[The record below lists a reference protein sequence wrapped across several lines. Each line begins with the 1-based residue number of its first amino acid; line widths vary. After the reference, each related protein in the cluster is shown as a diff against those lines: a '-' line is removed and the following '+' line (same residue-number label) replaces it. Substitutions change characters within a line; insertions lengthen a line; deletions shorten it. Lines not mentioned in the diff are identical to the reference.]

1 MEPGIAASAMEA
13 HRPAETQDAEGEAG
27 GWRHV
32 GSHVAVQVARGDTS
46 FRRSRHTV
54 AAALLAV
61 SCAAAVLVT
70 LRSQRGEELAQL
82 ATAKGM
88 PAAIRVPG
96 IRTAKQ
102 LLAEAARAAKAK
114 KQKLAI
120 QIPGIRPETQAIIN
134 SGEWDTKVRVGLVH
148 TLVVGPARAACLKTE
163 I

>member
-1 MEPGIAASAMEA
+1 MDP
-13 HRPAETQDAEGEAG
+13 HRQDAPHDAPQDAEGESG
-27 GWRHV
+27 GWRQV
-32 GSHVAVQVARGDTS
+32 GSHVAVQVARSDTHI
-46 FRRSRHTV
+46 RRSRHIV

-61 SCAAAVLVT
+61 ACAAAVLVT
-70 LRSQRGEELAQL
+70 LRPQRGEIAQL
-82 ATAKGM
+82 APAKGK

-134 SGEWDTKVRVGLVH
+134 SGEWDTKVRAGLVH
-148 TLVVGPARAACLKTE
+148 TLVVGPARAACQTTE
-163 I
+163 F

>member
-1 MEPGIAASAMEA
+1 M
-13 HRPAETQDAEGEAG
+13 
-27 GWRHV
+27 
-32 GSHVAVQVARGDTS
+32 
-46 FRRSRHTV
+46 V
-54 AAALLAV
+54 AAALLSVA
-61 SCAAAVLVT
+61 CAAAVLVT
-70 LRSQRGEELAQL
+70 LRPQRGEELAQL
-82 ATAKGM
+82 APTKGK

-134 SGEWDTKVRVGLVH
+134 SGEWDTKVCVGLVH
-148 TLVVGPARAACLKTE
+148 TLVVGPARAACQTTE